1 MMGRT
6 TYISFFPFFFFFFNA
21 SCFIFSFGIWAVC
34 YAFNFGYILH
44 EAYRFCVCVCVWGGE
59 EYMTRAIFLSAHYR
73 YHSSINA
80 VAKVIPNHIAF
91 FAFLSRPTF
100 AAGPLFLVD
109 HFIHS
114 WFVKK
119 HVDFNPAAKHQ
130 NKHKF
135 EG

>member
-1 MMGRT
+1 MHRVSFSLSESGLYVT
-6 TYISFFPFFFFFFNA
+6 HSILGIS
-21 SCFIFSFGIWAVC
+21 CTKHI
-34 YAFNFGYILH
+34 AF
-44 EAYRFCVCVCVWGGE
+44 VCVWGGE

-100 AAGPLFLVD
+100 AAGPLLLAD

>member
-1 MMGRT
+1 MLRIQFWV
-6 TYISFFPFFFFFFNA
+6 YLARSIS
-21 SCFIFSFGIWAVC
+21 
-34 YAFNFGYILH
+34 LL
-44 EAYRFCVCVCVWGGE
+44 CVWGGE
-59 EYMTRAIFLSAHYR
+59 EYVTRAIFLSAHYR

-100 AAGPLFLVD
+100 AAGPLFLLD

-114 WFVKK
+114 WVVKK

>member
-1 MMGRT
+1 MLRIQFWV
-6 TYISFFPFFFFFFNA
+6 YLARSIS
-21 SCFIFSFGIWAVC
+21 
-34 YAFNFGYILH
+34 LL
-44 EAYRFCVCVCVWGGE
+44 CVWGGE

-80 VAKVIPNHIAF
+80 VAKVIPNHITF

>member
-1 MMGRT
+1 MLR
-6 TYISFFPFFFFFFNA
+6 IQ
-21 SCFIFSFGIWAVC
+21 I
-34 YAFNFGYILH
+34 FGYILS
-44 EAYRFCVCVCVWGGE
+44 EAYRFCARGWE
-59 EYMTRAIFLSAHYR
+59 EYMTRKIILSAHYP

-119 HVDFNPAAKHQ
+119 HTDFNPAAKHQ